1 MGLPILFRGAPTIT
15 GSGASTFS
23 ATITAAAREVFAA
36 AGASGF
42 GFAGSGAGA
51 ERFGADGASTFTFAD
66 AASARETFTGA
77 AASTFVWTVGAAA
90 YERFSGTG
98 AGAFGF
104 AHVAAA
110 SGTFA
115 AEATSILWTDVV
127 ASDERLIADGASAF
141 TFAPSGS
148 AVAIGPLPS
157 APPLAGPR
165 LAPRRRQLVPV
176 TARGA
181 SAFAMRMRARALHAT
196 PPIARAP
203 SLVSHGASHFAATAS
218 GLGAL
223 DLGPVR
229 IAREDEAVLLGIDD
243 EELVVAR

>member
-15 GSGASTFS
+15 GSGASTFT
-23 ATITAAAREVFAA
+23 AAITAAAREVFAA
-36 AGASGF
+36 AGASAF

-51 ERFGADGASTFTFAD
+51 ERFEADGASTFTFAD
-66 AASARETFTGA
+66 AASARERFTGA
-77 AASTFVWTVGAAA
+77 AASTFQWTAGAEAQ
-90 YERFSGTG
+90 ERFTGEGTT
-98 AGAFGF
+98 AFGF
-104 AHVAAA
+104 GTEAAA

-115 AEATSILWTDVV
+115 GEATSILWTDAV
-127 ASDERLIADGASAF
+127 ASDERVIAEGASAF
-141 TFAPSGS
+141 TFAPSGV
-148 AVAIGPLPS
+148 AVAIAPLPP
-157 APPLAGPR
+157 PPLGGPR

-181 SAFAMRMRARALHAT
+181 SAFALRTRARALHAT
-196 PPIARAP
+196 PPISRAP
-203 SLVSHGASHFAATAS
+203 ALVSHGASHFAATAS
-218 GLGAL
+218 GLAAL